1 MQRLESVTDRTGF
14 RWAELT
20 WEQSELVS
28 LCVPGAIVH
37 RASADHPVLG
47 RVCPITTERG
57 EPLTVMS
64 AIDWARP
71 AEIPAIAEPVRLPSG
86 AGGVILNVLA
96 TLATRTEVGFTRTE
110 VGIAVGSG
118 EEAHNVSD
126 RSRTNS
132 VLTGLRYAGPWPTSA
147 LYQSLLRSFR
157 TAATEAEF
165 TAGAMER
172 ALRGARD
179 ALPFA
184 FEPAPHERVAIA
196 RGHVEL
202 RDGLERAVIDRVAY
216 GREGSVARLVE
227 DRAEVWFG
235 DAPWAHVATFA
246 PDGRLLDGPHPVP
259 ACTSDVVGKSFPA
272 PLCAAIADVVAEAVP
287 AALAESA
294 RAYVAHGPIVWA
306 DLGARAA
313 TRTAT
318 GFAVHAALWER
329 LAPQGLARVALAIA
343 EALVPIVTVAVVS
356 DAAHV
361 SPPRTTGIVRP

>member
-1 MQRLESVTDRTGF
+1 MQRLESVIDRTGF

-20 WEQSELVS
+20 WEHGDLVS
-28 LCVPGAIVH
+28 LRVPGAIVE
-37 RASADHPVLG
+37 RPSADHPVLG
-47 RVCPITTERG
+47 RVCPITNERG

-64 AIDWARP
+64 AIDWERP
-71 AEIPAIAEPVRLPSG
+71 EIPAIAEPVRLPSG

-96 TLATRTEVGFTRTE
+96 LLLAPSGVGFRRSG
-110 VGIAVGSG
+110 VGLEGRSG

-147 LYQSLLRSFR
+147 LYQALLRSFR
-157 TAATEAEF
+157 TTATEAEF

-179 ALPFA
+179 ALPFV
-184 FEPAPHERVAIA
+184 FVPAPHERVVIA
-196 RGHVEL
+196 GGHVEL

-216 GREGSVARLVE
+216 GREGGVARLVE

-246 PDGRLLDGPHPVP
+246 PDGRLVDGPHPLP
-259 ACTSDVVGKSFPA
+259 ACPSDAIGKAFPA
-272 PLCAAIADVVAEAVP
+272 ALCAAIADVVAEAVP
-287 AALAESA
+287 ETLAEAA
-294 RAYVAHGPIVWA
+294 RAYVARGPIVWA

-313 TRTAT
+313 TRAAT
-318 GFAVHAALWER
+318 GFAVHAAIWER

-356 DAAHV
+356 DAAPL
-361 SPPRTTGIVRP
+361 SPPPATGIVGP